1 MLLLLIGVIIKISR
15 ACAVDIANCPYE
27 ETVNL
32 SNYAS
37 QENGSIFYQ
46 NIEITK
52 AWQGYYDY
60 EQYFNGVNVNVA
72 MHLRGCVCK
81 FKKCVKLC
89 CQRSEL
95 INGNG
100 QCITNIGANSSHSS
114 DFIMITQTNGEFKK
128 VDIFN
133 HFIWQMGRP
142 CNRVAQFHST
152 AQSNWSL
159 LENGTLKIRRTEQSM
174 YYTTRDYCLSQV
186 YDDHGNEYTYEPFSC
201 VILNPSWDVFIKKY
215 GKQNRIINE
224 TMFVLIKSI
233 FTRFLAMLISIIFF
247 IPTVL
252 IYLSFKELHG
262 NLGGKLLISYLI
274 SLTMSYS
281 VICYINFTTGAISAP
296 ACLILG
302 YAGYFFVRAAFFWLS
317 ILSFDIWR
325 NVKENLQTGIKSHNK
340 LYWLYSL
347 LVWGVALLCT
357 MLTALAE
364 WSKIDSCWK
373 PGIGTKHCWLDVS
386 KWSASIYFYI
396 PNMIIFL
403 FNVIIFFNIIS
414 KINHLNR
421 NLTAF
426 CTKRLVQ
433 AVMLHT

>member
-1 MLLLLIGVIIKISR
+1 MLLLLIGVILKVSR
-15 ACAVDIANCPYE
+15 SCAVDIANCPYE

-37 QENGSIFYQ
+37 QANGSIFYQ

-81 FKKCVKLC
+81 FKKCIKLC

-114 DFIMITQTNGEFKK
+114 DFIIITQTNGEFKK

-159 LENGTLKIRRTEQSM
+159 LENGTLKVRRIEQSM

-186 YDDHGNEYTYEPFSC
+186 YDVHDNEYTYEPFSC
-201 VILNPSWDVFIKKY
+201 LILNPSWDVFIKKY
-215 GKQNRIINE
+215 
-224 TMFVLIKSI
+224 
-233 FTRFLAMLISIIFF
+233 AMLISIIFF
-247 IPTVL
+247 IPTIL

-281 VICYINFTTGAISAP
+281 VICYINFTTGAISPP
-296 ACLILG
+296 ACLIL
-302 YAGYFFVRAAFFWLS
+302 
-317 ILSFDIWR
+317 
-325 NVKENLQTGIKSHNK
+325 
-340 LYWLYSL
+340 
-347 LVWGVALLCT
+347 VWGAGLLCT

-364 WSKIDSCWK
+364 WSEIDNCWK
-373 PGIGTKHCWLDVS
+373 P
-386 KWSASIYFYI
+386 ASSLPTISTTVEDRITDLILKLKIDLTNGKYNFIRSSTHSLYSHYI
-396 PNMIIFL
+396 
-403 FNVIIFFNIIS
+403 
-414 KINHLNR
+414 
-421 NLTAF
+421 
-426 CTKRLVQ
+426 
-433 AVMLHT
+433 

>member
-1 MLLLLIGVIIKISR
+1 MLLLLIGVILKISR
-15 ACAVDIANCPYE
+15 SCAVDIANCPYE

-114 DFIMITQTNGEFKK
+114 DFVMITQTNGEFKK

-159 LENGTLKIRRTEQSM
+159 LEVSIKCLNGTLKIRRIEQSM

-186 YDDHGNEYTYEPFSC
+186 YDYHGNEYTYEPFSC

-215 GKQNRIINE
+215 
-224 TMFVLIKSI
+224 
-233 FTRFLAMLISIIFF
+233 
-247 IPTVL
+247 
-252 IYLSFKELHG
+252 ELHG

-325 NVKENLQTGIKSHNK
+325 NIKENLQT
-340 LYWLYSL
+340 
-347 LVWGVALLCT
+347 VWGVAFLCT

-364 WSKIDSCWK
+364 WSEIDSCWK
-373 PGIGTKHCWLDVS
+373 PGIGTKHCWLDDCPIKERQRIFQEVTS
-386 KWSASIYFYI
+386 RAYQHTYNAVFIE
-396 PNMIIFL
+396 II
-403 FNVIIFFNIIS
+403 
-414 KINHLNR
+414 KCRQH
-421 NLTAF
+421 
-426 CTKRLVQ
+426 
-433 AVMLHT
+433 